1 MPSERLPA
9 AVGPYSLGKQV
20 QFANGSLLAFS
31 SGQLGLEPQSGNLIS
46 QDVEAQ
52 AEQAFTNLKNLATDN
67 GYDLQKHAVK
77 NVLYLVDM
85 ADFAKVNEIYKR
97 YFKSDY
103 PARTCV
109 AVKEL
114 PKGAKVEI
122 ETVLF
127 KGN

>member
-1 MPSERLPA
+1 
-9 AVGPYSLGKQV
+9 
-20 QFANGSLLAFS
+20 
-31 SGQLGLEPQSGNLIS
+31 
-46 QDVEAQ
+46 
-52 AEQAFTNLKNLATDN
+52 
-67 GYDLQKHAVK
+67 
-77 NVLYLVDM
+77 M

-97 YFKSDY
+97 YFNEDF

-127 KGN
+127 KGG

>member
-1 MPSERLPA
+1 M
-9 AVGPYSLGKQV
+9 
-20 QFANGSLLAFS
+20 
-31 SGQLGLEPQSGNLIS
+31 
-46 QDVEAQ
+46 
-52 AEQAFTNLKNLATDN
+52 QAFTNLKNLATDN
-67 GYDLQKHAVK
+67 GYELERHAVK

-85 ADFAKVNEIYKR
+85 ADFGKVNEIYKR

>member
-1 MPSERLPA
+1 M
-9 AVGPYSLGKQV
+9 G
-20 QFANGSLLAFS
+20 
-31 SGQLGLEPQSGNLIS
+31 
-46 QDVEAQ
+46 
-52 AEQAFTNLKNLATDN
+52 
-67 GYDLQKHAVK
+67 
-77 NVLYLVDM
+77 
-85 ADFAKVNEIYKR
+85 DFAKVNEIYKR

-122 ETVLF
+122 ESVLF